1 MASTITLK
9 WKDNTTFES
18 VIDGH
23 KLTID
28 TSVDMGGHDE
38 GPRPKVLMLLS
49 LAGCSGLDIAS
60 LFHKMRVTVERLEI
74 EVSGELSDTA
84 PAVFTSFHVT
94 YRVWGDNPD
103 FNKIVKAIRLSEEKY
118 CGVAVMYRKIGAVTY
133 DIVINDKKIDIESYP
148 Q

>member
-9 WKDNTTFES
+9 WKNNSTFES

-23 KLTID
+23 KLSID
-28 TSVDMGGHDE
+28 TSVDMGGNDE

-60 LFHKMRVTVERLEI
+60 LFHKMRVVADRLEI
-74 EVSGELSDTA
+74 EVSGELSDTV
-84 PAVFTSFHVT
+84 PAIFTSFHII
-94 YRVWGDNPD
+94 YRVWGKDD
-103 FNKIVKAIRLSEEKY
+103 DRDKIIKAIRLSEEKY

-133 DIVINDKKIDIESYP
+133 DIFINDNKISL
-148 Q
+148 

>member
-9 WKDNTTFES
+9 WRNNTTFES

-23 KLTID
+23 KLSID
-28 TSVDMGGHDE
+28 TSVDMGGNDE

-60 LFHKMRVTVERLEI
+60 LFHKMRVVADRLEI
-74 EVSGELSDTA
+74 EVSGELSDTV
-84 PAVFTSFHVT
+84 PAIYTSFHIV
-94 YRVWGDNPD
+94 YRVWGKDD
-103 FNKIVKAIRLSEEKY
+103 DRDKIIKAIRLSEEKY

-133 DIVINDKKIDIESYP
+133 DIFINDNKISL
-148 Q
+148 

>member
-9 WKDNTTFES
+9 WKNNTTFES

-23 KLTID
+23 KLSID
-28 TSVDMGGHDE
+28 TSVDMGGNDE

-60 LFHKMRVTVERLEI
+60 LFHKMRVVADRLEI
-74 EVSGELSDTA
+74 EVSGELTDTV
-84 PAVFTSFHVT
+84 PAVFTSFHII
-94 YRVWGDNPD
+94 YRVWGKNDD
-103 FNKIVKAIRLSEEKY
+103 RDKIIKAIRLSEEKY

-133 DIVINDKKIDIESYP
+133 DIFINDNKVSL
-148 Q
+148 

>member
-1 MASTITLK
+1 MAATITLK

-23 KLTID
+23 KLSID
-28 TSVDMGGHDE
+28 TSIDMGGNDK

-60 LFHKMRVTVERLEI
+60 LFHKMRVVASRLEI
-74 EVSGELSDTA
+74 EVSGELSDTV
-84 PAVFTSFHVT
+84 PSVFTSFHII
-94 YRVWGDNPD
+94 YRVWGDD
-103 FNKIVKAIRLSEEKY
+103 KDKDKIIKAIRLSEEKY

-133 DIVINDKKIDIESYP
+133 DIFINDIKAVL
-148 Q
+148 

>member
-9 WKDNTTFES
+9 WKNNSTFES

-23 KLTID
+23 KLSID
-28 TSVDMGGHDE
+28 TSVDMGGNDE

-60 LFHKMRVTVERLEI
+60 LFHKMRVVADRLEI
-74 EVSGELSDTA
+74 EVSGELSDTV
-84 PAVFTSFHVT
+84 PAIYTSFHIV
-94 YRVWGDNPD
+94 YRVWGKDD
-103 FNKIVKAIRLSEEKY
+103 DRDKIIKAIRLSEEKY

-133 DIVINDKKIDIESYP
+133 DIFINDNKISL
-148 Q
+148 

>member
-9 WKDNTTFES
+9 WKNNTTFES

-23 KLTID
+23 KLSID
-28 TSVDMGGHDE
+28 TSVDMGGNDE

-60 LFHKMRVTVERLEI
+60 LFHKMRVVADRLEI
-74 EVSGELSDTA
+74 EVSGELSDA
-84 PAVFTSFHVT
+84 VPAIYTSFHIV
-94 YRVWGDNPD
+94 YRVWGKDD
-103 FNKIVKAIRLSEEKY
+103 DRDKIIKAIRLSEEKY

-133 DIVINDKKIDIESYP
+133 DIFINDNKISL
-148 Q
+148 

>member
-9 WKDNTTFES
+9 WKNNTTFES

-23 KLTID
+23 KLSID
-28 TSVDMGGHDE
+28 TSVDMGGNDE

-60 LFHKMRVTVERLEI
+60 LFHKMRVVADRLEI
-74 EVSGELSDTA
+74 EVSGELSDTV
-84 PAVFTSFHVT
+84 PAIYTSFHIV
-94 YRVWGDNPD
+94 YRVWGKDD
-103 FNKIVKAIRLSEEKY
+103 DRDKIIKAIRLSEEKY

-133 DIVINDKKIDIESYP
+133 DIFINDNKISL
-148 Q
+148 